1 MQRRQT
7 LVKLS
12 KCKGF
17 IKDYSTSVLTGL
29 AILLGLVALAAS
41 IHHAFAMAGIIALIS
56 ITIYFIWRLL

>member
-1 MQRRQT
+1 M
-7 LVKLS
+7 KLS

>member
-1 MQRRQT
+1 
-7 LVKLS
+7 VKLS